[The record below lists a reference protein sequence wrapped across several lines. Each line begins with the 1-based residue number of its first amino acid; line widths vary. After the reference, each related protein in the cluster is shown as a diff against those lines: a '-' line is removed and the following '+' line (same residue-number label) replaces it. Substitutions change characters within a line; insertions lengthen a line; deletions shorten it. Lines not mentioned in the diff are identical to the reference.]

1 MPYKSIFC
9 EGTMHRLDIF
19 SVHSLLPDFKAS
31 KIIFHD
37 QENINVEERAR
48 YALQNMHNKRDHQ
61 GNV

>member
-1 MPYKSIFC
+1 
-9 EGTMHRLDIF
+9 MHRLDIF

-31 KIIFHD
+31 KIIFDD